1 MIILNSP
8 AEVRTM
14 AAADG
19 IILKHIVAITRNG
32 HRILT

>member
-14 AAADG
+14 AAAGG
-19 IILKHIVAITRNG
+19 IIFKHIVAITGNG
-32 HRILT
+32 HRILI